1 MRPLP
6 VRTGLFVTM
15 AFSLVLLYLIWWS
28 AYTNVHYES
37 RYTPQPPGAAAEVH
51 GTSVRLLSLTQSD
64 QLTEVG
70 SDQPPKV
77 PDPGAV
83 WIVAELEAVR
93 HGEASEF
100 LCRTRTPDG
109 PLGGDA
115 ALLRRLSSVAVT
127 SYLPFQLTGLAA
139 DDLARVLDALALVGL
154 RRTDLPDLGRDLTD
168 ELLVDAARRGRGSAA
183 PP

>member
-15 AFSLVLLYLIWWS
+15 AFSLVLLYLIWWT

-70 SDQPPKV
+70 PDQPPKV

-100 LCRTRTPDG
+100 LCQTEVVG
-109 PLGGDA
+109 PQGVRWEPASVYVDRSVPSCDSTALGVGQPYRFE
-115 ALLRRLSSVAVT
+115 ALYMVPRRYAD
-127 SYLPFQLTGLAA
+127 QLAGIA
-139 DDLARVLDALALVGL
+139 
-154 RRTDLPDLGRDLTD
+154 LPDRSTADRTAVLRP
-168 ELLVDAARRGRGSAA
+168 AAG
-183 PP
+183 

>member
-15 AFSLVLLYLIWWS
+15 AFSLVLLYLIWWT

-37 RYTPQPPGAAAEVH
+37 RYMPQPPGAAAEVH
-51 GTSVRLLSLTQSD
+51 GTSVRLLSLTQCE

-70 SDQPPKV
+70 PEQPPKV

-100 LCRTRTPDG
+100 LCQTEVVGPQGALGTGSAYVDRSVPSCDSTALGVEQPYRFEALYMVPRRYVDQLAGIALPDRSTADRTPV
-109 PLGGDA
+109 
-115 ALLRRLSSVAVT
+115 LLPA
-127 SYLPFQLTGLAA
+127 G
-139 DDLARVLDALALVGL
+139 
-154 RRTDLPDLGRDLTD
+154 
-168 ELLVDAARRGRGSAA
+168 
-183 PP
+183 